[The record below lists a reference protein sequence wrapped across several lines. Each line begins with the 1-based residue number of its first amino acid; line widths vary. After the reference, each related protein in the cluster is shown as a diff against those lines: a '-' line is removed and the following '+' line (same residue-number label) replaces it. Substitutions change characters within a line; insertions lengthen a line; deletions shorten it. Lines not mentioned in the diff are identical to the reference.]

1 LRLLRVTA
9 VLLIALAVSHA
20 ATGYTYS
27 LIPQWDFQDSL
38 FDDLSWQRTPGRISQ
53 DCTADGQSASEVSTN
68 EASPE
73 PVGSHALS
81 YEEVQQIAQ
90 VNDWRVRKERL
101 QNAVAVGWRGWI
113 QDLARHGYYD
123 NPDRRIVKLFLH
135 DPFSDTKATSDQP
148 PEAELYYFASA
159 DTAKLT
165 VGQEVLVC
173 GYIIDATPYYGATL
187 VDIREPVV
195 NPLPLPEGITS
206 THVPTDFSVV
216 YEAHGCGSGYE
227 CPEYKLS
234 IDGQGDVVY
243 EGYNNVLITGTHTVS
258 IPEDKVRQLAFELER
273 AKFYSIDGP
282 LERLPRYPE
291 GSTLISATAGGRTK
305 TIVFPWDSGIW
316 PENVQ
321 MLIGKIEEVS
331 GLRQWVKM
339 VT

>member
-1 LRLLRVTA
+1 
-9 VLLIALAVSHA
+9 
-20 ATGYTYS
+20 
-27 LIPQWDFQDSL
+27 
-38 FDDLSWQRTPGRISQ
+38 
-53 DCTADGQSASEVSTN
+53 
-68 EASPE
+68 
-73 PVGSHALS
+73 
-81 YEEVQQIAQ
+81 
-90 VNDWRVRKERL
+90 
-101 QNAVAVGWRGWI
+101 
-113 QDLARHGYYD
+113 
-123 NPDRRIVKLFLH
+123 
-135 DPFSDTKATSDQP
+135 
-148 PEAELYYFASA
+148 
-159 DTAKLT
+159 
-165 VGQEVLVC
+165 
-173 GYIIDATPYYGATL
+173 
-187 VDIREPVV
+187 
-195 NPLPLPEGITS
+195 
-206 THVPTDFSVV
+206 V